1 MPALHAK
8 IKRGIVDYPHW
19 LSVGQYTSSMV
30 SQGANCAPDCKHILS
45 RMLVV
50 NPAHRA
56 PLSEVLRHAWI
67 LRGYPGP
74 PEAHLLHRDPLR
86 ISEIDPTVINGMVGF
101 EFGTPAE
108 IEKKLRDVLESDT
121 YKRMVEIRE
130 RKQDTTNSAHLT
142 NGDSPSSSL
151 TAINHTGNSAA
162 PGESPTSTRKT
173 SKRFSGLGLDFYRRK
188 LFPQG
193 NPPPTTQT
201 GKLPLATLYGPQ
213 TTAVMENSRPGE
225 YIDPCFGFHPLISI
239 YFLVREKIEREAVYG
254 PQFASSQLDLNP
266 PQPIGPSRVEDAAT
280 PKVASPAAP
289 PSAFRPGTP
298 QSVSATLFPPPQA
311 AGRRPDYDMPLPQI
325 PSPEP
330 SHQAGTSYDS
340 PVPKSPTVPTRP
352 QARTIATDLPVTV
365 PRNQDDPASPPSAYT
380 GMPATPK
387 PVEKHQHRR
396 STSLTNRAGM
406 LATWAGNK
414 VSSTVPRTAGPEQTT
429 FDEKVEVEPRR
440 SEQHVREE
448 GRTSPHSTSAPAT
461 TVRRITTLLGNRL
474 SEDSRK
480 TLGRR
485 GSLLRGAFSLP
496 RHSVDV
502 TSREGEKEG
511 QPPIA
516 AVSTRP
522 KSQDEIST
530 PVEPATAPV
539 SSSRSQPTNNLH
551 RRAATIVDSQSRE
564 SKHVRRGSL
573 GAGFALGFGGTL
585 GRWPRT
591 ANSAAKGK
599 SPEVKEDEEAEEK
612 PGDSEGEGVL
622 VNREE
627 TTVEATEDD
636 GSATERDS
644 KPLYLKGL
652 FRLASL
658 F

>member
-1 MPALHAK
+1 
-8 IKRGIVDYPHW
+8 
-19 LSVGQYTSSMV
+19 
-30 SQGANCAPDCKHILS
+30 
-45 RMLVV
+45 MLVV

-67 LRGYPGP
+67 LRGYSGP
-74 PEAHLLHRDPLR
+74 PDPHLLHRDPLR
-86 ISEIDPTVINGMVGF
+86 ASEIDPVVIRGMVGF
-101 EFGTPAE
+101 EFGTPAD

-130 RKQDTTNSAHLT
+130 RKQDGSNGAHIT
-142 NGDSPSSSL
+142 NGESPSSSL
-151 TAINHTGNSAA
+151 TAINHTGNSPA
-162 PGESPTSTRKT
+162 PGESPNSTKKA

-193 NPPPTTQT
+193 NSPPTTPA
-201 GKLPLATLYGPQ
+201 GKLPLAALYGPQ

-239 YFLVREKIEREAVYG
+239 YFLVREKIERERVYG

-266 PQPIGPSRVEDAAT
+266 PQPISPSRIEEPAT
-280 PKVASPAAP
+280 SIVASSAAAP
-289 PSAFRPGTP
+289 PSAFKPGTP
-298 QSVSATLFPPPQA
+298 SPPVSAVVTPPPQA
-311 AGRRPDYDMPLPQI
+311 ATRRPDYDMPLPRI
-325 PSPEP
+325 PAPEP
-330 SHQAGTSYDS
+330 SHQASTSYDS
-340 PVPKSPTVPTRP
+340 PVPKSPTVPTHP
-352 QARTIATDLPVTV
+352 QPRTIATDLPVSV
-365 PRNQDDPASPPSAYT
+365 PRNQDDPVSPPSAFT

-406 LATWAGNK
+406 LAAWAGNK
-414 VSSTVPRTAGPEQTT
+414 VSPSSNVPRTAGPGQTT

-448 GRTSPHSTSAPAT
+448 GHTSPNTTSPPSTTGASIK
-461 TVRRITTLLGNRL
+461 RITTLLGSRL
-474 SEDSRK
+474 SEDSRR

-502 TSREGEKEG
+502 SSREGEKEG

-516 AVSTRP
+516 AVVARP
-522 KSQDEIST
+522 KSQDELST
-530 PVEPATAPV
+530 PVEPANTAPV
-539 SSSRSQPTNNLH
+539 SSSQSQPANNLH
-551 RRAATIVDSQSRE
+551 RRAATVVDSHSRE
-564 SKHVRRGSL
+564 GKHIRRGSL
-573 GAGFALGFGGTL
+573 GTGFALGFGGTL
-585 GRWPRT
+585 GRRPRT
-591 ANSAAKGK
+591 PASAAAKGK
-599 SPEVKEDEEAEEK
+599 APEVKEGDEAEEK
-612 PGDSEGEGVL
+612 PEDSEGEGVL

-627 TTVEATEDD
+627 TAAEATEDD

-652 FRLASL
+652 FRLVHL
-658 F
+658 CR